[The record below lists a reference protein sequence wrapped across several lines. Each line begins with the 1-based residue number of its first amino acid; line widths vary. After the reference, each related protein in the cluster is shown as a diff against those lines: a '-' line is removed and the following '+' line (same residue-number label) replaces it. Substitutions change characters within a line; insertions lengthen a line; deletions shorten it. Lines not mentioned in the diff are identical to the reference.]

1 MPDGSRSSPWSPAM
15 TRGMLVLLFVI
26 WSNAFT
32 AIRHLREVFSPMQ
45 LVLARFL
52 PVAVFFVAWLLLAP
66 GRRRESAL
74 LLRRAPLRIILMG
87 LFGVAGY
94 NVFLYIGQG
103 GIKPGAAALLTT
115 LSPLF
120 TALLAVRLLREKVPL
135 RRFAGIAVA
144 FVGLYVVVRWGRVGI
159 GSLGIAGED
168 AAWVLITALAPLSWS
183 LYTIAGKDLLRRWS
197 PLTVTWLSTIVGFL
211 PFLYFADRAFFAAVL
226 EMEWTHWIALAHLS
240 VLSTIVGFHIW
251 NTALRSLP
259 ATSVASFI
267 YLNPPMA
274 ALFGSLF
281 FGEDVTSVF
290 LLGGAV
296 VLAGLWLTQGRSF
309 RPPAPGESAS

>member
-1 MPDGSRSSPWSPAM
+1 
-15 TRGMLVLLFVI
+15 MLVLLFVI

-32 AIRHLREVFSPMQ
+32 AIRHLREIFSPMQ

-52 PVAVFFVAWLLLAP
+52 PVAIFFAAWLLFD
-66 GRRRESAL
+66 GRRRRESSR
-74 LLRRAPLRIILMG
+74 LLRVSPLRIMIMG
-87 LFGVAGY
+87 LAGVAGY

-120 TALLAVRLLREKVPL
+120 TALLAVPLLREKVPL
-135 RRFAGIAVA
+135 RRIAGIGVAFAG
-144 FVGLYVVVRWGRVGI
+144 LYIVVRWGRVGI
-159 GSLGIAGED
+159 GSLGMARED
-168 AAWVLITALAPLSWS
+168 AAWALVTALAPLSWS
-183 LYTIAGKDLLRRWS
+183 IYTIAGKNLLRRWS
-197 PLTVTWLSTIVGFL
+197 PLTVTYLSTIAGFL
-211 PFLYFADRAFFAAVL
+211 PFLFFADGEFFSIL
-226 EMEWTHWIALAHLS
+226 LGMGWTHWLALAHLA

-281 FGEDVTSVF
+281 FGEDVTSTF
-290 LLGGAV
+290 LLGSAV
-296 VLAGLWLTQGRSF
+296 VLAGLWLTQQRA
-309 RPPAPGESAS
+309 RRLPAGGDTAA